1 MSDSLDDL
9 REPARLPPGQRE
21 APLRPIHYGR
31 VPRIDLDTWSFT
43 IEGTT
48 VDGSR
53 TRLSW
58 TDLMSLPHIEVRADH
73 HCVSHRS
80 TAGLVWGG
88 VPARAVVDL
97 APPAPEA
104 RWLFASAA
112 YGYHANLTVD
122 DLLSPRTLLAT
133 HLDGEPLVP
142 EHGWPLRL
150 VVPHLYGWKGP
161 KWLMAFEYLASPR
174 RGFWEERGYHFNG
187 DVWREERYA
196 HQE

>member
-1 MSDSLDDL
+1 MSDPLDEL
-9 REPARLPPGQRE
+9 RDPVRLPPGQRE
-21 APLRPIHYGR
+21 APLRPNHYGR
-31 VPRIDLDTWSFT
+31 VPRIDLESWSLT
-43 IEGTT
+43 IEGATI
-48 VDGSR
+48 DGSM

-58 TDLMSLPHIEVRADH
+58 ADVEALPHVEVRADL
-73 HCVSHRS
+73 HCASRKS
-80 TAGLVWGG
+80 TPGLVWGG
-88 VPARAVVDL
+88 VPARTIVEM

-104 RWLFASAA
+104 RWLFACAA

-133 HLDGEPLVP
+133 HLDGRPLGP
-142 EHGWPLRL
+142 EHGWPMRL

-161 KWLMAFEYLASPR
+161 KWLMTLEYLASPK
-174 RGFWEERGYHFNG
+174 RGFWEERGYHFTG